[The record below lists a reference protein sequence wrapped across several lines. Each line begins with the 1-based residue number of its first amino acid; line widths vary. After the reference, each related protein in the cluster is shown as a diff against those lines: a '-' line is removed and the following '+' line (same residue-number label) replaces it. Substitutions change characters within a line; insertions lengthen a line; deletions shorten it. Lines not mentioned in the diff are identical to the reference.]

1 MWEDVGEEGSVF
13 EVIDDF
19 SLLRRVG
26 EGGMGVVFHAR
37 QLSTGRDVALK
48 LLKEGVPD
56 ARFRQEIEVLARLD
70 HPGLVRV
77 IHAGEHRGRLYFAM
91 EYVGGPNLAQRARE
105 RPFQVREA
113 VALIAS
119 GASAVHHAHE
129 RQVLHR
135 DLKPENLLLDPEG
148 NVRVTDFGLARS
160 LHKTTE
166 SLTMAG
172 AQLGTPAYMAP
183 EQVAGD
189 RGEEGPST
197 DVYGLGATLYH
208 LVTGVP
214 PFRAD
219 TLEGL
224 FQLILGVDP
233 ASPRILNPAVDRDLE
248 LVVMSCLE
256 KEPGRRYGSAADLAD
271 ELGRWLAGEPVRRRR
286 LGPAGRLIKWCRR
299 KPAIA
304 TLSLAT
310 SFAVLLGLGGVLWQW
325 RQATLAKEKAQAAE
339 REQSLQRQLAE
350 SNAAGRRVMSGILRV
365 AIDRLLPLAKR
376 GDSPEVLFGI
386 LEQAGE
392 SARAQ
397 LGDQPFLA
405 SEIYRMVG
413 ERFYHGGNP
422 DAAARW
428 LGKARDGLQD
438 LGDREAR
445 IELAEVLM
453 DLAGMPGLGD
463 GQWVDQAREAQ
474 SILRQA
480 LPPGDPR
487 HSRARMALAHQLSAA
502 GQQQEAEYEARGALA
517 DVMAL
522 PAAERPPGFLSLAHQ
537 KLGDILLVQGRAV
550 DASEASLRALEARKD
565 FGSDNSHLLIHLEI
579 GAARALMQAGRLDEA
594 GRHAEAADELVGKY
608 FGTSHS
614 TSRAAY
620 ELRYE
625 LAERRGD
632 RAEIKKL
639 NQRGMEVAE
648 KMASTRPQSLET
660 ALRWAEL
667 PLDHGAFNE
676 TRDLLLNWLRK
687 PDLLKAGPES
697 GWIAVGSAIAKHT
710 PWHGPSDLRDAIQFF
725 AQASRRNPASEEAW
739 FQELAALAALTNRV
753 EFGRRLA
760 AATKA
765 LESAKTPKPY
775 PRLARVGLLYPLG
788 LPQAKALADLLPTKP
803 GTHPFDEA
811 WLGFGDALARYRLG
825 DIQAAIPYASTVRSS
840 APSPPECRV
849 GSLAILAMAESR
861 AGQAAESHRHLAEAV
876 ELSTRED
883 PWILRKASS
892 QWADWVLARQLL
904 REAREKP

>member
-1 MWEDVGEEGSVF
+1 MWEDVGEEGDVF

-26 EGGMGVVFHAR
+26 EGAMGVVFHAR

-56 ARFRQEIEVLARLD
+56 ARFRREIEVLARLD

-77 IHAGEHRGRLYFAM
+77 ICAGEHRGRLYFAM
-91 EYVGGPNLAQRARE
+91 EYVEGPNLAQRARE

-119 GASAVHHAHE
+119 GASAVQHAHE
-129 RQVLHR
+129 RKILHR
-135 DLKPENLLLDPEG
+135 DLKPENLLLDPDG
-148 NVRVTDFGLARS
+148 TVQVTDFGLARS
-160 LHKTTE
+160 LNTTTE

-219 TLEGL
+219 SLDRL
-224 FQLILGVDP
+224 YQLILGVDP
-233 ASPRILNPAVDRDLE
+233 VSPRILNPAVDRDLE
-248 LVVMSCLE
+248 LVVMACLE
-256 KEPGRRYGSAADLAD
+256 KEPGRRYGGASDLAD

-286 LGPAGRLIKWCRR
+286 LGPVGRLIKWCRR

-310 SFAVLLGLGGVLWQW
+310 SFAVLFGLGGVLWQW
-325 RQATLAKEKAQAAE
+325 RQATLAKEKAEAAE

-350 SNAAGRRVMSGILRV
+350 SNATGRRVMSGILRV

-392 SARAQ
+392 SAGAQ

-428 LGKARDGLQD
+428 LGKARDGLKD
-438 LGDREAR
+438 LGGREAR

-463 GQWVDQAREAQ
+463 GQWIDQAREAQ

-480 LPPGDPR
+480 LSPGDPR
-487 HSRARMALAHQLSAA
+487 HSRARIALAHQLSAV
-502 GQQQEAEYEARGALA
+502 GQLQEAEYEARGALA

-522 PAAERPPGFLSLAHQ
+522 PVAARPPGFLALAYQ

-550 DASEASLRALEARKD
+550 EASEASLQALEARKD
-565 FGSDNSHLLIHLEI
+565 FGSDNGHLLIHLEI
-579 GAARALMQAGRLDEA
+579 GASRALLQAGRLDEA
-594 GRHAEAADELVGKY
+594 GRHADAADELVGKY

-639 NQRGMEVAE
+639 NQRGMEIAE
-648 KMASTRPQSLET
+648 GLVSSRPHSLET

-667 PLDHGAFNE
+667 PLDHGAFNGI
-676 TRDLLLNWLRK
+676 RPVN
-687 PDLLKAGPES
+687 P
-697 GWIAVGSAIAKHT
+697 ICSA
-710 PWHGPSDLRDAIQFF
+710 
-725 AQASRRNPASEEAW
+725 
-739 FQELAALAALTNRV
+739 
-753 EFGRRLA
+753 
-760 AATKA
+760 
-765 LESAKTPKPY
+765 SAM
-775 PRLARVGLLYPLG
+775 
-788 LPQAKALADLLPTKP
+788 
-803 GTHPFDEA
+803 
-811 WLGFGDALARYRLG
+811 
-825 DIQAAIPYASTVRSS
+825 TVRW
-840 APSPPECRV
+840 
-849 GSLAILAMAESR
+849 
-861 AGQAAESHRHLAEAV
+861 RHEETA
-876 ELSTRED
+876 TD
-883 PWILRKASS
+883 G
-892 QWADWVLARQLL
+892 
-904 REAREKP
+904 